1 MASLLV
7 EAPALESALDVISL
21 ARNRL
26 DEQCARAWLPNVT
39 LFVRVES
46 ATHAPLFQLPGHFL
60 RHEVAGALL
69 IVALREQVVVIGEDM
84 AHIGDERKPRRR
96 FGCRVLQSLAVERV
110 IDDRAEFMWRDFR
123 RETPQH
129 GFNRR
134 PAQVVSS
141 LACRC

>member
-39 LFVRVES
+39 LFVRVEF
-46 ATHAPLFQLPGHFL
+46 APHAPLFQLPGHFL

-69 IVALREQVVVIGEDM
+69 IVAFPPQVVVVGEDK
-84 AHIGDERKPRRR
+84 AHISDERKPRPR
-96 FGCRVLQSLAVERV
+96 FGGRAVQSLAVERV
-110 IDDRAEFMWRDFR
+110 VGDPAAFMR
-123 RETPQH
+123 R
-129 GFNRR
+129 GVW
-134 PAQVVSS
+134 A
-141 LACRC
+141 